1 MSLQKRWPCSVERI
15 SESIDRHSWLQRK
28 CEWIF
33 HTGVATTAANLNEG
47 RLPGA
52 AAMEVED

>member
-1 MSLQKRWPCSVERI
+1 MERI

-33 HTGVATTAANLNEG
+33 HTGMATTPANLNEG